1 MDLVLVAAPI
11 VLATVFSAAA
21 IGKLTSGVDD
31 VNWAYP
37 NS

>member
-21 IGKLTSGVDD
+21 IGKLTSGRYL
-31 VNWAYP
+31 A
-37 NS
+37 